1 MDDYRDY
8 AKAIGAL
15 REGKRFL
22 EKATTANKEMKMRSL
37 DQKIANVER
46 FIEAKTALQKGDSGS
61 AARICQALLEAPGI
75 GESLRLGDVFSTLI
89 ELYYSANDYA

>member
-46 FIEAKTALQKGDSGS
+46 FIEAKTAL
-61 AARICQALLEAPGI
+61 
-75 GESLRLGDVFSTLI
+75 
-89 ELYYSANDYA
+89 